1 MKSAPWLVLGGTVA
15 GFLGVLG
22 LHKPATSNVLAN
34 RPAQPTATASPGA
47 SQVAGPQA
55 GARLAAGAFSGPVV
69 PYGYGELGTKVS
81 VSGGRIT
88 GVSVSVLK
96 TAEQY
101 SQQLAAQVIPM
112 LQNEVVSAQ
121 SARIQAVSGATYT
134 SEAYAQ
140 SVQAA
145 LDKAHRG

>member
-1 MKSAPWLVLGGTVA
+1 MRSAPWLVLGGTLA

-22 LHKPATSNVLAN
+22 LHKPATSSVLAN
-34 RPAQPTATASPGA
+34 HPAQPTAKASPGA
-47 SQVAGPQA
+47 AKVAGPQA
-55 GARLAAGAFSGPVV
+55 GASLAAGAFSGPVV
-69 PYGYGELGTKVS
+69 PYGYGELSTKVK
-81 VSGGRIT
+81 VNGGRIT
-88 GVSVSVLK
+88 AVSVPVLK

>member
-1 MKSAPWLVLGGTVA
+1 MSRSAPWLVLGGAVA

-22 LHKPATSNVLAN
+22 LHRPATSSAVAHP
-34 RPAQPTATASPGA
+34 PAQPTPKASA
-47 SQVAGPQA
+47 SSSPVAGTGSA
-55 GARLAAGAFSGPVV
+55 SGAFTGQVV
-69 PYGYGELGTKVS
+69 PYGYGELDTRVTI
-81 VSGGRIT
+81 SGGRIAA
-88 GVSVSVLK
+88 VSVPVLK

-101 SQQLAAQVIPM
+101 SQQLAQQVIPT
-112 LQNEVVSAQ
+112 LRNEVLSAQ

-145 LDKAHRG
+145 LDKAHFG

>member
-1 MKSAPWLVLGGTVA
+1 MKSAPWLVLGGTLA

-22 LHKPATSNVLAN
+22 LHKPATSNVLAS
-34 RPAQPTATASPGA
+34 PAQPTAKASPGA
-47 SQVAGPQA
+47 TRAAGPQA
-55 GARLAAGAFSGPVV
+55 GASLAAGAFSGPVV

-88 GVSVSVLK
+88 GVSVPVLK

>member
-1 MKSAPWLVLGGTVA
+1 MRSAPWLVLGGTLA

-34 RPAQPTATASPGA
+34 HPAQPTAKASPGA
-47 SQVAGPQA
+47 VTGPQA
-55 GARLAAGAFSGPVV
+55 GASLAGGAFSGPVV
-69 PYGYGELGTKVS
+69 PYGYGELSTKVNI
-81 VSGGRIT
+81 SGGRIT
-88 GVSVSVLK
+88 GISVPVLK

-112 LQNEVVSAQ
+112 LQHEVVSAQ

-145 LDKAHRG
+145 LDKAHR

>member
-1 MKSAPWLVLGGTVA
+1 MRSAPWLVLGGTLA

-22 LHKPATSNVLAN
+22 LHKPATPNVLAN
-34 RPAQPTATASPGA
+34 RPAQHTTKASPGA
-47 SQVAGPQA
+47 TRVAGPQA
-55 GARLAAGAFSGPVV
+55 GASLAAGAFGGPLVA
-69 PYGYGELGTKVS
+69 YGYGELSTKVS

-88 GVSVSVLK
+88 GVSVPVLK

-112 LQNEVVSAQ
+112 LQHEVVSAQ

>member
-1 MKSAPWLVLGGTVA
+1 MRSAPWLVLGGTLA

-22 LHKPATSNVLAN
+22 LHKPATSNVVAN
-34 RPAQPTATASPGA
+34 RPAQPTAAR
-47 SQVAGPQA
+47 VAGPQV
-55 GARLAAGAFSGPVV
+55 GVSLAAGAFSGPLG
-69 PYGYGELGTKVS
+69 PYGYGELSTKVN

-88 GVSVSVLK
+88 GVSVPVLK

-112 LQNEVVSAQ
+112 LQQEVVSAQ

-145 LDKAHRG
+145 LDKAHR